1 MNFHPTVFENIKVAL
16 ENELYDM
23 DNLDGLVTVSG
34 RSDLLDMAVMGRE
47 LSLRFT
53 LPGQSAVEAEVV
65 LFSSLRELAAELLA
79 DTDGRPQSGE
89 GVDRS
94 HSTACR
100 LRVRFHMEL
109 EREDE
114 QCPAIENVLLQIWQP
129 SNRPTQTISRN
140 FGAPNSAKASST
152 AEIHFDR
159 GIGEEQM
166 EDIPELLRHMA
177 ETLREL
183 GELL

>member
-34 RSDLLDMAVMGRE
+34 RSDLMDMAVMGRE

-53 LPGQSAVEAEVV
+53 LPGQREVEAEAV
-65 LFSSLRELAAELLA
+65 LSSSLRELAAELLA
-79 DTDGRPQSGE
+79 ENEDGAAADES
-89 GVDRS
+89 
-94 HSTACR
+94 ACR
-100 LRVRFHMEL
+100 LRIRFHMGL

-114 QCPAIENVLLQIWQP
+114 QCQAIEHVLLHIWQP
-129 SNRPTQTISRN
+129 TSRPTLTISKIY
-140 FGAPNSAKASST
+140 GASQNSKARCT

-177 ETLREL
+177 ETLKEL
-183 GELL
+183 GRLL

>member
-34 RSDLLDMAVMGRE
+34 RSDLMDMAVMGRE

-53 LPGQSAVEAEVV
+53 LPGQGEVEAEVV
-65 LFSSLRELAAELLA
+65 LSSSLRELAAELLA
-79 DTDGRPQSGE
+79 EDE
-89 GVDRS
+89 DRAAADES
-94 HSTACR
+94 ACR
-100 LRVRFHMEL
+100 LRVRFHLEL

-114 QCPAIENVLLQIWQP
+114 QCQAIEHVLLHIWQP
-129 SNRPTQTISRN
+129 TSRPAQTVSKIY
-140 FGAPNSAKASST
+140 GASQNSKARCT

-177 ETLREL
+177 ETLKEL
-183 GELL
+183 GRLL